1 MKITKNTPIGTKVRI
16 LWASD
21 SNVNKAGDIGVISEH
36 DTDFHLCRVQVIGRE
51 GLANW
56 SGYTRL
62 ELFTTI
68 HPSKDRPRKKAIN
81 KRRTAQPKVKCINP
95 EFD

>member
-16 LWASD
+16 LWVSD
-21 SNVNKAGDIGVISEH
+21 LNANQAGDVGIITEHSE
-36 DTDFHLCRVQVIGRE
+36 DLPQCRVHVDGNE
-51 GLANW
+51 NFANW
-56 SGYTRL
+56 SNYPDL
-62 ELFTTI
+62 KLFKPI
-68 HPSKDRPRKKAIN
+68 SNSKDRPRKKAIN